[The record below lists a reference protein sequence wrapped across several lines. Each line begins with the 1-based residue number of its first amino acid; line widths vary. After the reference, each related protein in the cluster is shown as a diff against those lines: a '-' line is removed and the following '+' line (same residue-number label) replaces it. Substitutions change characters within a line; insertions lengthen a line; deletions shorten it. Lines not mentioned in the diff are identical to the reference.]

1 MKWYRISNRDE
12 LVNLETVEN
21 ILLRSNSIK
30 FYFYGEDVRHLV
42 EIFETKEKAEKC
54 FNEIAKE
61 LGTDDFCY

>member
-12 LVNLETVEN
+12 LVNLEKVEN
-21 ILLRSNSIK
+21 IELQGNEIK
-30 FYFYGEDVRHLV
+30 FYFYGEDVRYLV

-54 FNEIAKE
+54 FNKIAKE